1 MPTAAPVAS
10 AFMSSILF
18 NLPPGQLDRA
28 EFWFYRI
35 GGYLLQNVL
44 DDPAWLALMFC

>member
-1 MPTAAPVAS
+1 MPLTS
-10 AFMSSILF
+10 FEL
-18 NLPPGQLDRA
+18 QDCA

-35 GGYLLQNVL
+35 GGYLLINVL